1 MAKRFVQYRLK
12 GEVLE
17 KAKRMCGRKFEDR
30 ECPEFEKVKRNL
42 ERIEKVKERLKE
54 YIGKTESFPFKEG
67 QIITHPRTKI
77 QTRILKKYKDLLDN
91 EKVLTELIEKHIKA
105 KINDSKIREWRR
117 FVRKW
122 GRKNL
127 ANILKNPDLILYDR
141 KRRAIV
147 YTKKVSFKNIWRMAG
162 VVVGFQNRHY
172 IFTIEPMPL
181 ALTDRYVVIYDKEKD
196 GVL

>member
-1 MAKRFVQYRLK
+1 M
-12 GEVLE
+12 
-17 KAKRMCGRKFEDR
+17 
-30 ECPEFEKVKRNL
+30 
-42 ERIEKVKERLKE
+42 
-54 YIGKTESFPFKEG
+54 
-67 QIITHPRTKI
+67 
-77 QTRILKKYKDLLDN
+77 
-91 EKVLTELIEKHIKA
+91 
-105 KINDSKIREWRR
+105 
-117 FVRKW
+117 RKW